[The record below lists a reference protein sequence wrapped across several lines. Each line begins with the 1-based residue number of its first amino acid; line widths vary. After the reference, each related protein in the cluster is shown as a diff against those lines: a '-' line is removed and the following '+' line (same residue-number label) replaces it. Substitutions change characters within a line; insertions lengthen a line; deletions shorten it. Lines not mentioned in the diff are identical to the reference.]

1 MLNRIMLDE
10 NLYENE
16 DPSWRIHMLTL
27 MKRKRN
33 MEIGQTIDKALEEYY
48 SEKGRPVPRWKK
60 EKHSWWREYLESL
73 GMDPNNP

>member
-1 MLNRIMLDE
+1 
-10 NLYENE
+10 
-16 DPSWRIHMLTL
+16 
-27 MKRKRN
+27 

-60 EKHSWWREYLESL
+60 EKYSWWREYLESL

>member
-1 MLNRIMLDE
+1 MLDE

-16 DPSWRIHMLTL
+16 DPSWKIHMQML

-33 MEIGQTIDKALEEYY
+33 MEIARTIDDALYEWC
-48 SEKGRPVPRWKK
+48 SEQGRPVPQWKK
-60 EKHSWWREYLESL
+60 EKYSWWREYLESL